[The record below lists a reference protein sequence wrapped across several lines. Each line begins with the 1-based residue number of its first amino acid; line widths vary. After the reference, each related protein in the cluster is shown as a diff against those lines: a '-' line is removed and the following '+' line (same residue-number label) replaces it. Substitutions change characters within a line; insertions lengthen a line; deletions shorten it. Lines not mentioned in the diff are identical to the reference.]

1 MYTYTVS
8 GHSIQLKAPHDL
20 SFLNSFNEV
29 FVVHDDLISGNL
41 CFGVKKNNEKLFLKY
56 AGAQTKNYIG
66 TTENAVQRLINAIPL
81 YDKLKHSALA
91 NLRYHIELK
100 GGILLLFDYIDGLP
114 LGPLPEYKKALKN
127 IPIYYRY
134 IMLDNMFDFINK
146 ASHLDLICAGI
157 SDKSL
162 LVNISNYS
170 LTLTSINSFFS
181 MPFDNSVARLSG
193 SSLYLPPEAYKDTIL
208 GEKVNVYSMGSLA
221 MTLLGNRNTNSYED
235 WESSKELYN
244 TTIKALNNN
253 PQLRHK
259 SPLAFLNEW
268 REGVKNIPDNM
279 IVP

>member
-1 MYTYTVS
+1 
-8 GHSIQLKAPHDL
+8 
-20 SFLNSFNEV
+20 
-29 FVVHDDLISGNL
+29 
-41 CFGVKKNNEKLFLKY
+41 
-56 AGAQTKNYIG
+56 
-66 TTENAVQRLINAIPL
+66 
-81 YDKLKHSALA
+81 
-91 NLRYHIELK
+91 
-100 GGILLLFDYIDGLP
+100 
-114 LGPLPEYKKALKN
+114 
-127 IPIYYRY
+127 
-134 IMLDNMFDFINK
+134 MLDNMFDFINK

-162 LVNISNYS
+162 LFNISNYS
-170 LTLTSINSFFS
+170 LTLTSINSFVS

-208 GEKVNVYSMGSLA
+208 SEKVNVYSMGSLA

-259 SPLAFLNEW
+259 NPQAFLNEW